1 MVESAIT
8 RRKFMQ
14 LAAGAAAS
22 LLLGSCN
29 RPLFS
34 DSPAII
40 TPRAAEFT
48 GEFSFYAAQYIP
60 TSARGMGEP
69 VREAMK
75 TLADKWVDLHPEVEF
90 SFILEPPRMTFE
102 TWISTQIL
110 MGTGPDTFLT
120 SLPFLNSLAANRGS
134 VVLNDYL
141 DSPNPYHKEAE
152 RWGASFSDSYF
163 KQTGSHGVLCG
174 VPIDRNATGL
184 YANIDLFAE
193 AGIDLDGSLDAKANA
208 PADWQ
213 TLLDWITSLRSV
225 SSVPFSMAASVL
237 DRWLPGILVDQLLA
251 GLTSRFDVLN
261 YHDAGD
267 VPLQE
272 EMISVE
278 EIVMQ
283 ITCQGWEPFSE
294 PAVKALYDVITAFF
308 DYLPP
313 GAASSLAGTSP
324 QEFIEGKTAMVWDS
338 NALALGLEGA
348 KVPFEWTSLWFP
360 PVTRAT
366 SSFAPD
372 PPIAPRDIGGIVNA
386 AGINHISVE
395 RGLTQTSL
403 DWLMFITAPENNAAY
418 VNEVPALLP
427 AVRGAELLPSFGKL
441 WNGRLRGMED
451 PLHTWQVPYM
461 WLGDVSEYAS
471 EVQRY
476 LAEYYAGFGGYDIL
490 ASKSDALIT
499 RLGHEVVK
507 TRAHQYSEGGD
518 WDLTHWPCDPVK

>member
-184 YANIDLFAE
+184 ETGRGDQQAGARHFGQPAIAE
-193 AGIDLDGSLDAKANA
+193 
-208 PADWQ
+208 
-213 TLLDWITSLRSV
+213 RSQPV
-225 SSVPFSMAASVL
+225 AQFDQCVGGRVVGLPFPFDDRRLPLGRRKIEIERNEALPCARLQVLEHPLVARVVRNDEQETGRCL
-237 DRWLPGILVDQLLA
+237 DRLA
-251 GLTSRFDVLN
+251 GLVDRQHPSVIGQRVQNDDRVLARLD
-261 YHDAGD
+261 HFVEIADRSFAHRPGQRAVLPHGFVVADQEAADQVARGQVVMAGHRD
-267 VPLQE
+267 QRPPQAPGHVLDEARLAAAGRALEQDRQARGIGGLEDLDLVADGEVPGL
-272 EMISVE
+272 VE
-278 EIVMQ
+278 Q
-283 ITCQGWEPFSE
+283 
-294 PAVKALYDVITAFF
+294 PAGGHGVVHSGM
-308 DYLPP
+308 P
-313 GAASSLAGTSP
+313 GASGLRFSKDHFSSA
-324 QEFIEGKTAMVWDS
+324 A
-338 NALALGLEGA
+338 
-348 KVPFEWTSLWFP
+348 
-360 PVTRAT
+360 TR
-366 SSFAPD
+366 
-372 PPIAPRDIGGIVNA
+372 
-386 AGINHISVE
+386 
-395 RGLTQTSL
+395 
-403 DWLMFITAPENNAAY
+403 
-418 VNEVPALLP
+418 
-427 AVRGAELLPSFGKL
+427 
-441 WNGRLRGMED
+441 
-451 PLHTWQVPYM
+451 
-461 WLGDVSEYAS
+461 
-471 EVQRY
+471 
-476 LAEYYAGFGGYDIL
+476 
-490 ASKSDALIT
+490 
-499 RLGHEVVK
+499 
-507 TRAHQYSEGGD
+507 
-518 WDLTHWPCDPVK
+518 